1 MSEEQIIQAILN
13 GDNSK
18 FELLVLKYQTMVFRT
33 AMGFVHSKED
43 AEDLT
48 QDVFIS
54 AYQSIAKFQGDSEFS
69 TWLYRITVNTSI
81 NQLNRN
87 KHRAFLQVAGD
98 LLQSLFSKE
107 SGDKN
112 PHQEL
117 EQAERDTAIREAIDT
132 LPEKQRTAFVLS
144 KYDDLTQKE
153 IAAIMQSTEG
163 SVEQL
168 LQRAKTNL
176 QKKLSNIV
184 GKE

>member
-1 MSEEQIIQAILN
+1 MSEQQIIQDILN
-13 GDNSK
+13 GNNSK

-33 AMGFVHSKED
+33 ALGFVHSKED

-48 QDVFIS
+48 QEVFIS
-54 AYQSIAKFQGDSEFS
+54 AYQSIASFQGNSEFS
-69 TWLYRITVNTSI
+69 TWLYRIAVNTSI
-81 NQLNRN
+81 NHLNRN
-87 KHRAFLQVAGD
+87 KRRAFFQIAGD
-98 LLQSLFSKE
+98 LLQNLFNKE

-117 EQAERDTAIREAIDT
+117 EQTEMDVAIRKAIDS
-132 LPEKQRTAFVLS
+132 LPENQRTAFVLS

-176 QKKLSNIV
+176 QKMLSPLV
-184 GKE
+184 GKK